1 MLPVRRPVQFAAPTM
16 KWLASIFVGL
26 CAAPLAAI
34 IIGGRGPLA
43 NWLRL
48 SSRHVIRIDVVRVA
62 SFYLHKRAGIAS
74 LPGDPPPR

>member
-1 MLPVRRPVQFAAPTM
+1 M
-16 KWLASIFVGL
+16 KWFASIFVGL
-26 CAAPLAAI
+26 CAASLAAI
-34 IIGGRGPLA
+34 IIGTAADLWA

-62 SFYLHKRAGIAS
+62 SFYLHKRAGIAP